1 MSDTC
6 QAHDALRL
14 RVPEPQPASLFHP
27 EPPMPQDKDPR
38 AHTALSQ
45 RGRSAGSGP
54 GIAVNPPV
62 VRLSTV
68 LFDSLES
75 LRQAEI
81 RTTGPERSLTYGA
94 NGNPTAFALQDL
106 ISELEGAHGTCLY
119 PTGLAAVAQMFQSFL
134 RPGDHVLITES
145 VYGPV
150 RRLAKTMLT
159 AFDIQFDFYAADGSN
174 VESLIKANTRMIY
187 AEVPGSLTF
196 DMCDLPALSQLCKA
210 RNLLL
215 AVDNSW
221 GSGVLYKP
229 LALGADISLMA
240 LTKYVAGH
248 SDVMMGSVS
257 TTEAHWHTLKTM
269 NTAVGNTVSP
279 DDAYLVLRGA
289 RSLAARMAMHERHAL
304 QIAQWLQAQP
314 QVARVLYPALPD
326 DPGHAIWKRD
336 FHGCNG
342 LLSFE
347 FNTAD
352 RQVLDRFTGAL
363 KLFGIGYSWGGFESL
378 ITEVEQHGPERGAGP
393 MLRLQVGLESPED
406 LIADLRNGFAA
417 E

>member
-1 MSDTC
+1 
-6 QAHDALRL
+6 
-14 RVPEPQPASLFHP
+14 
-27 EPPMPQDKDPR
+27 MPHDKDPR

-45 RGRSAGSGP
+45 RGLSAGSGP
-54 GIAVNPPV
+54 GLSVNPPV
-62 VRLSTV
+62 VRISAV
-68 LFDSLES
+68 LFDSLAS
-75 LRQAEI
+75 LREAEV
-81 RTTGPERSLTYGA
+81 RTAGPERSLTYGA

-106 ISELEGAHGTCLY
+106 ITELESAHGTCLY

-134 RPGDHVLITES
+134 RPGDHVLMTES

-150 RRLAKTMLT
+150 RRLANTMLK
-159 AFDIQFDFYAADGSN
+159 AFDIQFDYYAANGSN
-174 VESLIKANTRMIY
+174 IESLIKPNTRMIY

-196 DMCDLPALSQLCKA
+196 DMCDLPALSRLCKA
-210 RNLLL
+210 KNLLL

-221 GSGVLYKP
+221 GSGVLFKP
-229 LALGADISLMA
+229 LELGADISLMA

-257 TTEAHWHTLKTM
+257 VTEAHWKTLKTM

-304 QIAQWLQAQP
+304 QVAQWLLEQP
-314 QVARVLYPALPD
+314 QVARVLYPALES

-347 FNTAD
+347 FKTTD
-352 RQVLDRFTGAL
+352 RQVLDRFVGAL

-378 ITEVEQHGPERGAGP
+378 ITEIEQHGPDRGDGP
-393 MLRLQVGLESPED
+393 MLRLQIGLESPDD
-406 LIADLRNGFAA
+406 LIADLRSGFAA
-417 E
+417 V

>member
-1 MSDTC
+1 
-6 QAHDALRL
+6 
-14 RVPEPQPASLFHP
+14 
-27 EPPMPQDKDPR
+27 MPHDKDPR

-54 GIAVNPPV
+54 GLSVNPPV
-62 VRLSTV
+62 VRISTV
-68 LFDSLES
+68 LFDSLAS
-75 LRQAEI
+75 LREAEV
-81 RTTGPERSLTYGA
+81 RTAGPERSLTYGA

-106 ISELEGAHGTCLY
+106 INELENAHGTCLY

-134 RPGDHVLITES
+134 RPGDHVLMTES

-150 RRLAKTMLT
+150 RRLANTMLT
-159 AFDIQFDFYAADGSN
+159 AFNIEFDYYAADGSD
-174 VESLIKANTRMIY
+174 VESLIKPNTRMIY

-196 DMCDLPALSQLCKA
+196 DMCDLPALSRLCKA

-221 GSGVLYKP
+221 GSGVLFKP
-229 LALGADISLMA
+229 LTLGADISLMA

-257 TTEAHWHTLKTM
+257 VTQAHWKTLKTM

-304 QIAQWLQAQP
+304 QVAQWLLEQP
-314 QVARVLYPALPD
+314 QVARVLYPALPN

-347 FNTAD
+347 FKTAD
-352 RQVLDRFTGAL
+352 RQVLDRFVSAL
-363 KLFGIGYSWGGFESL
+363 TLFGIGYSWGGFESL
-378 ITEVEQHGPERGAGP
+378 ITEIEQHGPDRGYGP
-393 MLRLQVGLESPED
+393 MLRLQIGLESPDD
-406 LIADLRNGFAA
+406 LIADLQRAFAA
-417 E
+417 V

>member
-1 MSDTC
+1 
-6 QAHDALRL
+6 
-14 RVPEPQPASLFHP
+14 
-27 EPPMPQDKDPR
+27 MPQDKDPR

-45 RGRSAGSGP
+45 RGRSATSGA
-54 GIAVNPPV
+54 GLSVNPPV

-68 LFDSLES
+68 LFDSLAS
-75 LRQAEI
+75 LREAEVL
-81 RTTGPERSLTYGA
+81 TAGPERSLTYGA

-106 ISELEGAHGTCLY
+106 VSELEGAHGTCLY
-119 PTGLAAVAQMFQSFL
+119 PTGLAAVAQMFQAFL

-150 RRLAKTMLT
+150 RRLVRTMLT
-159 AFDIQFDFYAADGSN
+159 AFDIQFDFYAADGSD
-174 VESLIKANTRMIY
+174 VESMIRTNTRMIY

-196 DMCDLPALSQLCKA
+196 DLCDLPALSQLCKA
-210 RNLLL
+210 NDLLL

-221 GSGVLYKP
+221 GSGILYKP
-229 LALGADISLMA
+229 LELGADISLMA

-257 TTEAHWHTLKTM
+257 TTEVHWKALKTM

-289 RSLAARMAMHERHAL
+289 RSLAARMAMHERHAM
-304 QIAQWLQAQP
+304 QVAQWLQDQP
-314 QVARVLYPALPD
+314 QVARVLYPALPT

-347 FNTAD
+347 FTTTD
-352 RQVLDRFTGAL
+352 RQVLDRFVDAL
-363 KLFGIGYSWGGFESL
+363 TLFGIGYSWGGFESL
-378 ITEVEQHGPERGAGP
+378 VTEVEHHGPSKGYGP
-393 MLRLQVGLESPED
+393 MLRLQIGLESPDD
-406 LIADLRNGFAA
+406 LIADLQAGFTAG
-417 E
+417 

>member
-1 MSDTC
+1 
-6 QAHDALRL
+6 
-14 RVPEPQPASLFHP
+14 
-27 EPPMPQDKDPR
+27 MPHDKDPR

-54 GIAVNPPV
+54 GLSVNPPV
-62 VRLSTV
+62 VRISTV
-68 LFDSLES
+68 LFDSLAA
-75 LRQAEI
+75 LREAEV
-81 RTTGPERSLTYGA
+81 RTAGPERSLTYGA

-106 ISELEGAHGTCLY
+106 ITELESAHGTCLY

-134 RPGDHVLITES
+134 RPGDHVLMTES

-150 RRLAKTMLT
+150 RRLANTMLK
-159 AFDIQFDFYAADGSN
+159 AFDIQFDYYAANGSN
-174 VESLIKANTRMIY
+174 IESLIKPNTRMIY

-196 DMCDLPALSQLCKA
+196 DMCDLPALSRLCKA
-210 RNLLL
+210 KNLLL

-221 GSGVLYKP
+221 GSGVLFKP
-229 LALGADISLMA
+229 LELGADISLMA

-257 TTEAHWHTLKTM
+257 VTEAHWKTLKTM

-304 QIAQWLQAQP
+304 QVAQWLLEQP
-314 QVARVLYPALPD
+314 QVVRVLYPALEN

-347 FNTAD
+347 FKTTD
-352 RQVLDRFTGAL
+352 RQVLDRFVGAL

-378 ITEVEQHGPERGAGP
+378 ITEIEQHGPDRGDGP
-393 MLRLQVGLESPED
+393 MLRLQIGLESPDD
-406 LIADLRNGFAA
+406 LIADLRSGFAA
-417 E
+417 V

>member
-1 MSDTC
+1 
-6 QAHDALRL
+6 
-14 RVPEPQPASLFHP
+14 
-27 EPPMPQDKDPR
+27 MPHSKDPR

-45 RGRSAGSGP
+45 RGRSASSGP
-54 GIAVNPPV
+54 GLAVNPPV
-62 VRLSTV
+62 VRVSTV
-68 LFDSLES
+68 LFDSLQS
-75 LRQAEI
+75 LRDAEI
-81 RTTGPERSLTYGA
+81 RTVGPERSLTYGA

-106 ISELEGAHGTCLY
+106 VSELEGAHGTCLY

-134 RPGDHVLITES
+134 HPGDHVLITES

-150 RRLAKTMLT
+150 RRLANTLLK
-159 AFDIQFDFYAADGSN
+159 AFDIQFDFYSADGSD
-174 VESLIKANTRMIY
+174 VESLIKTNTRMIY

-196 DMCDLPALSQLCKA
+196 DMCDLPALSRLCKA
-210 RNLLL
+210 KNLLL

-229 LALGADISLMA
+229 LELGADISLMA
-240 LTKYVAGH
+240 LTKYMAGH

-257 TTEAHWHTLKTM
+257 TTEAHWPALKTM

-289 RSLAARMAMHERHAL
+289 RSLAARMEMHERHAL
-304 QIAQWLQAQP
+304 HVAQWLQRQP

-326 DPGHAIWKRD
+326 DPGHAIWRRD

-347 FNTAD
+347 FKTAD
-352 RQVLDRFTGAL
+352 RQVLDRFVSAL
-363 KLFGIGYSWGGFESL
+363 QLFGIGYSWGGFESL
-378 ITEVEQHGPERGAGP
+378 ITEIEQHGPDRGAGP
-393 MLRLQVGLESPED
+393 MLRLQIGLESPDD
-406 LIADLRNGFAA
+406 LIADLHNGFAA
-417 E
+417 G

>member
-1 MSDTC
+1 M
-6 QAHDALRL
+6 QH
-14 RVPEPQPASLFHP
+14 
-27 EPPMPQDKDPR
+27 DKDPR

-54 GIAVNPPV
+54 GLSVNPPV
-62 VRLSTV
+62 VRISTV
-68 LFDSLES
+68 LFDSLAA
-75 LRQAEI
+75 LREAEV
-81 RTTGPERSLTYGA
+81 RTAGPERSLTYGA

-106 ISELEGAHGTCLY
+106 ITELESAHGTCLY

-134 RPGDHVLITES
+134 RPGDHVLMTES

-150 RRLAKTMLT
+150 RRLANTMLK
-159 AFDIQFDFYAADGSN
+159 AFDIQFDYYAANGSN
-174 VESLIKANTRMIY
+174 IESLIKPNTRMIY

-196 DMCDLPALSQLCKA
+196 DMCDLPAISRLCKA
-210 RNLLL
+210 KNLLL

-221 GSGVLYKP
+221 GSGVLFKP
-229 LALGADISLMA
+229 LELGADISLMA

-257 TTEAHWHTLKTM
+257 VTEAHWKTLKTM

-304 QIAQWLQAQP
+304 QVAQWLLEQP
-314 QVARVLYPALPD
+314 QVARVLYPALES

-347 FNTAD
+347 FKTTD
-352 RQVLDRFTGAL
+352 RQVLDRFVGAL

-378 ITEVEQHGPERGAGP
+378 ITEIEQHGPDRGDGP
-393 MLRLQVGLESPED
+393 MLRLQIGLESPDD
-406 LIADLRNGFAA
+406 LIADLRSGFAA
-417 E
+417 V

>member
-1 MSDTC
+1 
-6 QAHDALRL
+6 
-14 RVPEPQPASLFHP
+14 
-27 EPPMPQDKDPR
+27 MPHDKDPR

-54 GIAVNPPV
+54 GLSVNPPV
-62 VRLSTV
+62 VRISTV
-68 LFDSLES
+68 LFDSLAS
-75 LRQAEI
+75 LREAEV
-81 RTTGPERSLTYGA
+81 RTAGPERSLTYGA

-106 ISELEGAHGTCLY
+106 ITELESAHGTCLY

-134 RPGDHVLITES
+134 RPGDHVLMTES
-145 VYGPV
+145 VYVPV
-150 RRLAKTMLT
+150 RRLANTMLK
-159 AFDIQFDFYAADGSN
+159 AFDIQFDYYAANGSN
-174 VESLIKANTRMIY
+174 IESLIKPNTRMIY

-196 DMCDLPALSQLCKA
+196 DMCDLPAISRLCKA
-210 RNLLL
+210 KNLLL

-221 GSGVLYKP
+221 GSGVLFKP
-229 LALGADISLMA
+229 LELGADISLMA

-257 TTEAHWHTLKTM
+257 VTEAHWKTLKTM

-304 QIAQWLQAQP
+304 QVAQWLLEQP
-314 QVARVLYPALPD
+314 QVARVLYPALES

-347 FNTAD
+347 FKTTD
-352 RQVLDRFTGAL
+352 RQVLDRFVGAL

-378 ITEVEQHGPERGAGP
+378 ITEIEQHGPDRGDGP
-393 MLRLQVGLESPED
+393 MLRLQIGLESPDD
-406 LIADLRNGFAA
+406 LIADLRSGFAA
-417 E
+417 V

>member
-1 MSDTC
+1 
-6 QAHDALRL
+6 
-14 RVPEPQPASLFHP
+14 
-27 EPPMPQDKDPR
+27 MPQDKDPR

-119 PTGLAAVAQMFQSFL
+119 PTGLAAVAQMLQSFL

-229 LALGADISLMA
+229 LELGADISLMA

-378 ITEVEQHGPERGAGP
+378 ITEVEQYGPDKGVGP
-393 MLRLQVGLESPED
+393 MLRLQIGLESPED
-406 LIADLRNGFAA
+406 LIADLQNGFAA
-417 E
+417 G

>member
-1 MSDTC
+1 
-6 QAHDALRL
+6 
-14 RVPEPQPASLFHP
+14 
-27 EPPMPQDKDPR
+27 MPHSKDPR

-45 RGRSAGSGP
+45 RGRSASSGP
-54 GIAVNPPV
+54 GLAVNPPV
-62 VRLSTV
+62 VRVSTV
-68 LFDSLES
+68 LFDSLQS
-75 LRQAEI
+75 LRDAEI
-81 RTTGPERSLTYGA
+81 RTAGPERSLTYGA

-106 ISELEGAHGTCLY
+106 VSELEGAHGTCLY

-134 RPGDHVLITES
+134 HPGDHVLITES

-150 RRLAKTMLT
+150 RRLANTLLK
-159 AFDIQFDFYAADGSN
+159 AFDIQFDFYSADGSD
-174 VESLIKANTRMIY
+174 VESLIKTNTRMIY

-196 DMCDLPALSQLCKA
+196 DMCDLPALSRLCKA
-210 RNLLL
+210 KNLLL

-229 LALGADISLMA
+229 LELGADISLMA

-257 TTEAHWHTLKTM
+257 TTEAHWPVLKTM

-289 RSLAARMAMHERHAL
+289 RSLAARMEMHERHAL
-304 QIAQWLQAQP
+304 QVAQWLQRQP

-347 FNTAD
+347 FKTAD
-352 RQVLDRFTGAL
+352 HQVLDRFVSAL
-363 KLFGIGYSWGGFESL
+363 QLFGIGYSWGGFESL
-378 ITEVEQHGPERGAGP
+378 ITEIEQHRPDRGTGP
-393 MLRLQVGLESPED
+393 MLRLQIGLESPDD
-406 LIADLRNGFAA
+406 LIADLHKGFAA
-417 E
+417 G

>member
-1 MSDTC
+1 
-6 QAHDALRL
+6 
-14 RVPEPQPASLFHP
+14 
-27 EPPMPQDKDPR
+27 MPQDKDPR

-363 KLFGIGYSWGGFESL
+363 ELFGIGYSWGGFESL
-378 ITEVEQHGPERGAGP
+378 ITEVEHYGPERGAGP

>member
-1 MSDTC
+1 
-6 QAHDALRL
+6 
-14 RVPEPQPASLFHP
+14 
-27 EPPMPQDKDPR
+27 MPHDKDPR

-54 GIAVNPPV
+54 GLSVNPPV
-62 VRLSTV
+62 VRISTV
-68 LFDSLES
+68 LFDSLAA
-75 LRQAEI
+75 LREAEV
-81 RTTGPERSLTYGA
+81 RTAGPERSLTYGA

-106 ISELEGAHGTCLY
+106 ITELESAHGTCLY

-134 RPGDHVLITES
+134 RPGDHVLMTES

-150 RRLAKTMLT
+150 RRLANTMLK
-159 AFDIQFDFYAADGSN
+159 AFDIQFDYYAANGSN
-174 VESLIKANTRMIY
+174 IESLIKPNTRMIY

-196 DMCDLPALSQLCKA
+196 DMCDLPALSRLCKA
-210 RNLLL
+210 KNLLL

-221 GSGVLYKP
+221 GSSVLFKP
-229 LALGADISLMA
+229 LELGADISLMA

-257 TTEAHWHTLKTM
+257 VTEAHWKTLKTM

-289 RSLAARMAMHERHAL
+289 RSLAPRMAMHERHAL
-304 QIAQWLQAQP
+304 QVAQWLLEQP
-314 QVARVLYPALPD
+314 QVARVLYPALES

-347 FNTAD
+347 FKTTD
-352 RQVLDRFTGAL
+352 RQVLDRFVGAL

-378 ITEVEQHGPERGAGP
+378 ITEIEQHGPDRGDGP
-393 MLRLQVGLESPED
+393 MLRLQIGLESPDD
-406 LIADLRNGFAA
+406 LIADLRSGFAA
-417 E
+417 V

>member
-1 MSDTC
+1 
-6 QAHDALRL
+6 
-14 RVPEPQPASLFHP
+14 
-27 EPPMPQDKDPR
+27 MPQDKDPR

-106 ISELEGAHGTCLY
+106 ISELEGAYGTCLY

-134 RPGDHVLITES
+134 RPGDHVLIAES

-229 LALGADISLMA
+229 LELGADISLMA

-363 KLFGIGYSWGGFESL
+363 ELFGIGYSWGGFESL

>member
-1 MSDTC
+1 
-6 QAHDALRL
+6 
-14 RVPEPQPASLFHP
+14 
-27 EPPMPQDKDPR
+27 MPHDKDPR

-54 GIAVNPPV
+54 GLSVNPPV
-62 VRLSTV
+62 VRISTV
-68 LFDSLES
+68 LFDSLAS
-75 LRQAEI
+75 LREAEV
-81 RTTGPERSLTYGA
+81 RTAGPERSLTYGA

-106 ISELEGAHGTCLY
+106 ITELESAHGTCLY

-134 RPGDHVLITES
+134 RPGDHVLMTES
-145 VYGPV
+145 VYVPV
-150 RRLAKTMLT
+150 RRLANTMLK
-159 AFDIQFDFYAADGSN
+159 AFDIQFDYYAANGSN
-174 VESLIKANTRMIY
+174 IESLIKPNTRMIY

-196 DMCDLPALSQLCKA
+196 DMCDLPAISRLCKA
-210 RNLLL
+210 KNLLL

-221 GSGVLYKP
+221 GSGVLFKP
-229 LALGADISLMA
+229 LELGADISLMA

-257 TTEAHWHTLKTM
+257 VTEAHWKTLKAM

-304 QIAQWLQAQP
+304 QVAQWLLEQP
-314 QVARVLYPALPD
+314 QVARVLYPALES

-347 FNTAD
+347 FKTTD
-352 RQVLDRFTGAL
+352 RQVLDRFVGAL

-378 ITEVEQHGPERGAGP
+378 ITEIEQHGPDRGDGP
-393 MLRLQVGLESPED
+393 MLRLQIGLESPDD
-406 LIADLRNGFAA
+406 LIADLRSGFAA
-417 E
+417 V

>member
-1 MSDTC
+1 
-6 QAHDALRL
+6 
-14 RVPEPQPASLFHP
+14 
-27 EPPMPQDKDPR
+27 MPQDKDPR

-240 LTKYVAGH
+240 LTKYVAYH

>member
-1 MSDTC
+1 
-6 QAHDALRL
+6 
-14 RVPEPQPASLFHP
+14 
-27 EPPMPQDKDPR
+27 MPHDKDPR

-54 GIAVNPPV
+54 GLSVNPPV
-62 VRLSTV
+62 VRISTV
-68 LFDSLES
+68 LFDSLAA
-75 LRQAEI
+75 LREAEV
-81 RTTGPERSLTYGA
+81 RTAGPERSLTYGA
-94 NGNPTAFALQDL
+94 NGTPTAFALQDL
-106 ISELEGAHGTCLY
+106 ITELESAHGTCLY

-134 RPGDHVLITES
+134 RPGDHVLMTES

-150 RRLAKTMLT
+150 RRLANTMLK
-159 AFDIQFDFYAADGSN
+159 AFDIQFDYYAANGSN
-174 VESLIKANTRMIY
+174 IESLIKPNTRMIY

-196 DMCDLPALSQLCKA
+196 DMCDLPAISRLCKA
-210 RNLLL
+210 KNLLL

-221 GSGVLYKP
+221 GSGVLFKP
-229 LALGADISLMA
+229 LELGADISLMA

-257 TTEAHWHTLKTM
+257 VTEAHWKTLKTM

-304 QIAQWLQAQP
+304 QVAQWLLEQP
-314 QVARVLYPALPD
+314 QVARVLYPALES

-342 LLSFE
+342 LLSFK
-347 FNTAD
+347 FKTTD
-352 RQVLDRFTGAL
+352 RQVLDRFVGAL

-378 ITEVEQHGPERGAGP
+378 ITEIEQHGPDRGDGP
-393 MLRLQVGLESPED
+393 MLRLQIGLESPDD
-406 LIADLRNGFAA
+406 LIADLRSGFAA
-417 E
+417 V

>member
-1 MSDTC
+1 
-6 QAHDALRL
+6 
-14 RVPEPQPASLFHP
+14 
-27 EPPMPQDKDPR
+27 MPHDKDPR

-54 GIAVNPPV
+54 GLSVNPPV
-62 VRLSTV
+62 VRISTV
-68 LFDSLES
+68 LFDSLAS
-75 LRQAEI
+75 LREAEV
-81 RTTGPERSLTYGA
+81 RTAGPERSLTYGA

-106 ISELEGAHGTCLY
+106 ISELESAHGTCLY

-134 RPGDHVLITES
+134 RPGDHVLMTES

-150 RRLAKTMLT
+150 RRLAKIMLT
-159 AFDIQFDFYAADGSN
+159 AFDIEFDYYAANGSDI
-174 VESLIKANTRMIY
+174 ESLIKPNTRMVY

-196 DMCDLPALSQLCKA
+196 DMCDLPALSRLCKA
-210 RNLLL
+210 KKLLL

-221 GSGVLYKP
+221 GSGVLFKP
-229 LALGADISLMA
+229 LELGADISLMA

-257 TTEAHWHTLKTM
+257 VTEAHWKTLKTM

-304 QIAQWLQAQP
+304 QVAQWLLEQP
-314 QVARVLYPALPD
+314 QVARVLYPALEN

-347 FNTAD
+347 FKTTD
-352 RQVLDRFTGAL
+352 RQVLDRFVGAL

-378 ITEVEQHGPERGAGP
+378 VTEIEQHGRDRGNGP
-393 MLRLQVGLESPED
+393 MLRLQIGLESPDD
-406 LIADLRNGFAA
+406 LIADLRSGFAA
-417 E
+417 A

>member
-1 MSDTC
+1 
-6 QAHDALRL
+6 
-14 RVPEPQPASLFHP
+14 
-27 EPPMPQDKDPR
+27 MPHDKDPR

-54 GIAVNPPV
+54 GLSVNPPV
-62 VRLSTV
+62 VRISTV
-68 LFDSLES
+68 LFDSLAALCE
-75 LRQAEI
+75 AEV
-81 RTTGPERSLTYGA
+81 RTAGPERSLTYGA

-106 ISELEGAHGTCLY
+106 ISELENAHGTCLY

-134 RPGDHVLITES
+134 RPGDHVLMTES

-150 RRLAKTMLT
+150 RRLANTMLK
-159 AFDIQFDFYAADGSN
+159 AFDIQFDYYAANGSDI
-174 VESLIKANTRMIY
+174 ESLIKPNTRMIY

-196 DMCDLPALSQLCKA
+196 DMCDLPALSRLCKA
-210 RNLLL
+210 KNLLL

-221 GSGVLYKP
+221 GSGVLFKP
-229 LALGADISLMA
+229 LELGADISLMA

-248 SDVMMGSVS
+248 SDVVMGSVS
-257 TTEAHWHTLKTM
+257 VTEAHWKTLRTM

-304 QIAQWLQAQP
+304 QVAQWLLEQP
-314 QVARVLYPALPD
+314 QVARVLYPALES

-347 FNTAD
+347 FKTTD
-352 RQVLDRFTGAL
+352 RQVLDRFVGAL

-378 ITEVEQHGPERGAGP
+378 ITEIEQHGPDRGDGP
-393 MLRLQVGLESPED
+393 MLRLQIGLESPDD
-406 LIADLRNGFAA
+406 LIADLRSGFAA
-417 E
+417 ALYLS

>member
-1 MSDTC
+1 
-6 QAHDALRL
+6 
-14 RVPEPQPASLFHP
+14 
-27 EPPMPQDKDPR
+27 MPHDKDPR

-54 GIAVNPPV
+54 GLSVNPPV
-62 VRLSTV
+62 VRISTV
-68 LFDSLES
+68 LFDSLAA
-75 LRQAEI
+75 LREAEVQ
-81 RTTGPERSLTYGA
+81 TAGPERSLTYGA

-106 ISELEGAHGTCLY
+106 ISELENAHGTCLY

-134 RPGDHVLITES
+134 RPGDHVLMTES

-150 RRLAKTMLT
+150 RRLANTMLK
-159 AFDIQFDFYAADGSN
+159 AFDIQFDYYAANGSDI
-174 VESLIKANTRMIY
+174 ESLIKPNTRMIY

-196 DMCDLPALSQLCKA
+196 DMCDLPALSRLCKA
-210 RNLLL
+210 KNLLL

-221 GSGVLYKP
+221 GSGVLFKP
-229 LALGADISLMA
+229 LELGADISLMA

-257 TTEAHWHTLKTM
+257 VTEAHWKTLRTM

-304 QIAQWLQAQP
+304 QVAQWLLEQP
-314 QVARVLYPALPD
+314 QVARVLYPALES

-347 FNTAD
+347 FKTTD
-352 RQVLDRFTGAL
+352 RQVLDRFVGAL

-378 ITEVEQHGPERGAGP
+378 ITEIEQHGPDRGDGP
-393 MLRLQVGLESPED
+393 MLRLQIGLESPDD
-406 LIADLRNGFAA
+406 LIADLRSGFAA
-417 E
+417 ALYLS

>member
-1 MSDTC
+1 
-6 QAHDALRL
+6 
-14 RVPEPQPASLFHP
+14 
-27 EPPMPQDKDPR
+27 MPHDKDPR

-54 GIAVNPPV
+54 GLSVNPPV
-62 VRLSTV
+62 VRISTV
-68 LFDSLES
+68 LFDSLAA
-75 LRQAEI
+75 LREAEV
-81 RTTGPERSLTYGA
+81 RTAGPERSLTYGA
-94 NGNPTAFALQDL
+94 NGTPTAFALQDL
-106 ISELEGAHGTCLY
+106 ITELESAHGTCLY

-134 RPGDHVLITES
+134 RPGDHVLMTES

-150 RRLAKTMLT
+150 RRLANTMLK
-159 AFDIQFDFYAADGSN
+159 AFDIQFDYYAANGSN
-174 VESLIKANTRMIY
+174 IESLIKPNTRMIY

-196 DMCDLPALSQLCKA
+196 DMCDLPAISRLCKA
-210 RNLLL
+210 KNLLL

-221 GSGVLYKP
+221 GSGVLFKP
-229 LALGADISLMA
+229 LELGADISLMA

-257 TTEAHWHTLKTM
+257 VTEAHWKTLKTM

-304 QIAQWLQAQP
+304 QVAQWLLEQP
-314 QVARVLYPALPD
+314 QVARVLYPALES

-347 FNTAD
+347 FKTTD
-352 RQVLDRFTGAL
+352 RQVLDRFVGAL

-378 ITEVEQHGPERGAGP
+378 ITEIEQHGPDRGDGP
-393 MLRLQVGLESPED
+393 MLRLQIGLESPDD
-406 LIADLRNGFAA
+406 LIADLRSGFAA
-417 E
+417 V

>member
-1 MSDTC
+1 
-6 QAHDALRL
+6 
-14 RVPEPQPASLFHP
+14 
-27 EPPMPQDKDPR
+27 MPQDKDPR

-174 VESLIKANTRMIY
+174 VESLLKANTRMIY

-229 LALGADISLMA
+229 LELGADISLMA

-314 QVARVLYPALPD
+314 QIARVLYPALPD

>member
-1 MSDTC
+1 
-6 QAHDALRL
+6 
-14 RVPEPQPASLFHP
+14 
-27 EPPMPQDKDPR
+27 MPHDKDPR

-45 RGRSAGSGP
+45 RGRSASSGP
-54 GIAVNPPV
+54 GLSVNPPV
-62 VRLSTV
+62 VRVSTV
-68 LFDSLES
+68 LFDSLAS
-75 LRQAEI
+75 LREAEV
-81 RTTGPERSLTYGA
+81 RTAGPERSLTYGA

-106 ISELEGAHGTCLY
+106 ITELEGAHGTCLY
-119 PTGLAAVAQMFQSFL
+119 ATGLAAIAQMFQAFL
-134 RPGDHVLITES
+134 RPGDHVLITDS

-150 RRLAKTMLT
+150 RRLAHTMLT
-159 AFDIQFDFYAADGSN
+159 AFDIEYDFYAADGSD
-174 VESLIKANTRMIY
+174 VASSIKPNTRMIY
-187 AEVPGSLTF
+187 AEVPGSLTYAF
-196 DMCDLPALSQLCKA
+196 CDLPALSRLCKA
-210 RNLLL
+210 RGLLL

-221 GSGVLYKP
+221 GSGVLFKP
-229 LALGADISLMA
+229 LELGADISLMA

-257 TTEAHWHTLKTM
+257 TTEAHWQTLKTM

-304 QIAQWLQAQP
+304 QVAEWLQDQE
-314 QVARVLYPALPD
+314 QVARVFYPALES

-347 FNTAD
+347 FKSTE
-352 RQVLDRFTGAL
+352 REVLDRFVGAL

-378 ITEVEQHGPERGAGP
+378 ISEVFHHGAVNAFGP
-393 MLRLQVGLESPED
+393 MLRLQIGLESPDD
-406 LIADLRNGFAA
+406 LIADLRAGFAA
-417 E
+417 AVRR

>member
-1 MSDTC
+1 M
-6 QAHDALRL
+6 QH
-14 RVPEPQPASLFHP
+14 
-27 EPPMPQDKDPR
+27 DKDPR

-54 GIAVNPPV
+54 GLSVNPPV
-62 VRLSTV
+62 VRISTV
-68 LFDSLES
+68 LFDSLAS
-75 LRQAEI
+75 LREAEV
-81 RTTGPERSLTYGA
+81 RTAGPERSLTYGA

-106 ISELEGAHGTCLY
+106 ISELESAHGTCLY

-134 RPGDHVLITES
+134 RPGDHVLMTQS

-150 RRLAKTMLT
+150 RRLANTMLT
-159 AFDIQFDFYAADGSN
+159 AFNIEFDYYAADGSDI
-174 VESLIKANTRMIY
+174 ESLIKPNTRMIY

-196 DMCDLPALSQLCKA
+196 DMCDLPALSRLCKA

-221 GSGVLYKP
+221 GSGVLFKP
-229 LALGADISLMA
+229 LELGADISLMA

-257 TTEAHWHTLKTM
+257 VTEAHWKTLKTM

-304 QIAQWLQAQP
+304 QVAQWLLEQP
-314 QVARVLYPALPD
+314 QVARVLYPALES

-347 FNTAD
+347 FKTAD
-352 RQVLDRFTGAL
+352 RQVLDRFVGAL
-363 KLFGIGYSWGGFESL
+363 TLFGIGYSWGGFESL
-378 ITEVEQHGPERGAGP
+378 ITEIEQHGPDRGYGP
-393 MLRLQVGLESPED
+393 MLRLQIGLESPDD
-406 LIADLRNGFAA
+406 LIADLQAGFAA
-417 E
+417 TLP

>member
-1 MSDTC
+1 
-6 QAHDALRL
+6 
-14 RVPEPQPASLFHP
+14 
-27 EPPMPQDKDPR
+27 MPQDKDPR

-229 LALGADISLMA
+229 LELGADISLMA

>member
-1 MSDTC
+1 
-6 QAHDALRL
+6 
-14 RVPEPQPASLFHP
+14 
-27 EPPMPQDKDPR
+27 MPQDKDPR

-45 RGRSAGSGP
+45 SGRSAGSGP

-81 RTTGPERSLTYGA
+81 RTTEPERSLTYGA

>member
-1 MSDTC
+1 
-6 QAHDALRL
+6 
-14 RVPEPQPASLFHP
+14 
-27 EPPMPQDKDPR
+27 MPQAKDPR

-45 RGRSAGSGP
+45 RGRSATSGP
-54 GIAVNPPV
+54 GLSVNPPV
-62 VRLSTV
+62 VRVSTV
-68 LFDSLES
+68 LFDSLAA
-75 LRQAEI
+75 LREAEV
-81 RTTGPERSLTYGA
+81 RTAGPERSLTYGA

-106 ISELEGAHGTCLY
+106 ITDLESAHGTCLY
-119 PTGLAAVAQMFQSFL
+119 PTGLAAVAQMFQAFL

-150 RRLAKTMLT
+150 RRLARTMLT
-159 AFDIQFDFYAADGSN
+159 AFAIEFDFYAADGSDI
-174 VESLIKANTRMIY
+174 ETLIKPNTRMVY
-187 AEVPGSLTF
+187 AEVPGSLTYA
-196 DMCDLPALSQLCKA
+196 MCDLPALSRLCES

-221 GSGVLYKP
+221 GSGVLFKP
-229 LALGADISLMA
+229 LELGADISLMA

-257 TTEAHWHTLKTM
+257 TTEKHWQALKTM

-304 QIAQWLQAQP
+304 QVAEWLQAQD
-314 QVARVLYPALPD
+314 QVARVLYPALPG

-347 FNTAD
+347 FKTTE
-352 RQVLDRFTGAL
+352 RQVLDRFVGAL

-378 ITEVEQHGPERGAGP
+378 ITEVDHHGAANGYGP
-393 MLRLQVGLESPED
+393 MLRLQIGLESPDD
-406 LIADLRNGFAA
+406 LIADLQNGFAA
-417 E
+417 AIGS

>member
-1 MSDTC
+1 M
-6 QAHDALRL
+6 QH
-14 RVPEPQPASLFHP
+14 
-27 EPPMPQDKDPR
+27 DKDPR

-54 GIAVNPPV
+54 GLSVNPPV
-62 VRLSTV
+62 VRISTV
-68 LFDSLES
+68 LFDSLAA
-75 LRQAEI
+75 LREAEV
-81 RTTGPERSLTYGA
+81 RTAGPERSLTYGA

-106 ISELEGAHGTCLY
+106 ITELESAHGTCLY

-134 RPGDHVLITES
+134 RPGDHVLMTES

-150 RRLAKTMLT
+150 RRLANTMLK
-159 AFDIQFDFYAADGSN
+159 AFDIQFDYYAANGSN
-174 VESLIKANTRMIY
+174 IESLIKPNTRMIY
-187 AEVPGSLTF
+187 SEVPGSLTF
-196 DMCDLPALSQLCKA
+196 DMCDLPALSRLCKA
-210 RNLLL
+210 KNLLL

-221 GSGVLYKP
+221 GSGVLFKP
-229 LALGADISLMA
+229 LELGADISLMA

-257 TTEAHWHTLKTM
+257 VTEAHWKTLKTM

-304 QIAQWLQAQP
+304 QVAQWLLEQP
-314 QVARVLYPALPD
+314 QVARVLYPALES

-347 FNTAD
+347 FKTTD
-352 RQVLDRFTGAL
+352 RQVLDRFVGAL

-378 ITEVEQHGPERGAGP
+378 ITEIEQHGPDRGDGP
-393 MLRLQVGLESPED
+393 MLRLQIGLESPDD
-406 LIADLRNGFAA
+406 LIADLRSGFAA
-417 E
+417 V